1 MEVWWL
7 YVYLCV
13 YMSTSEPVTLK
24 LDLIKGIHGFLDF
37 SGRGA
42 CVLLVNVLL
51 FPCKKIITMNIPKMT
66 LSMLNFGWRMP
77 LTRQILMSFE
87 SLGVVCTPTCW
98 MHFQCAFFATN
109 TISQQFSC
117 VCWVYLYMHG
127 DLKRSKAW
135 FVGILIACVVYDL
148 PLLH

>member
-42 CVLLVNVLL
+42 CSA
-51 FPCKKIITMNIPKMT
+51 CKCTAV
-66 LSMLNFGWRMP
+66 SMQKDYYNEYSENDTEYAEL
-77 LTRQILMSFE
+77 
-87 SLGVVCTPTCW
+87 W
-98 MHFQCAFFATN
+98 MKNA
-109 TISQQFSC
+109 S
-117 VCWVYLYMHG
+117 
-127 DLKRSKAW
+127 D
-135 FVGILIACVVYDL
+135 
-148 PLLH
+148 